1 MEPRPRCP
9 VHDRAMVVED
19 HDSAYG
25 QTVWVCPVYGQGCR
39 EVGYTGPSD
48 SDIYRREYAG

>member
-1 MEPRPRCP
+1 MESAPKCP
-9 VHDRAMVVED
+9 VHNTTMVLED
-19 HDSAYG
+19 LDSAYG
-25 QTVWVCPVYGQGCR
+25 QGVWMCRRYSEGCD

>member
-1 MEPRPRCP
+1 MDETPRCP
-9 VHDRAMVVED
+9 VHGSAMVLD
-19 HDSAYG
+19 DMDRAYG
-25 QTVWVCPVYGQGCR
+25 QGVWVCRQYAAGCE